1 MIPRT
6 PTRLLLP
13 LRARYA
19 LHSPVVFGAPAWNSS
34 DKRHGS
40 EQHAMNRWPIRDH
53 IADPAWDSSHWPP
66 PGSAAMP
73 WNGSAVKKV
82 LIVEDQ
88 EDILE
93 IIRIT
98 LELDNFELHS
108 ASDGEA
114 GLRMAAQIKPDL
126 ILSDVMMPRMDGLQL
141 CRRIRADPALRRT
154 KLILLSARAQ
164 AEDRRAGQA
173 AGADAYLTKPYSPL
187 QLLETVQQVLR

>member
-1 MIPRT
+1 
-6 PTRLLLP
+6 
-13 LRARYA
+13 
-19 LHSPVVFGAPAWNSS
+19 
-34 DKRHGS
+34 
-40 EQHAMNRWPIRDH
+40 MNRAPSL
-53 IADPAWDSSHWPP
+53 ALSVDPAWDSLFWLPS
-66 PGSAAMP
+66 GSAAMP
-73 WNGSAVKKV
+73 RSGTDMKKV

-93 IIRIT
+93 VIRIT
-98 LELDNFELHS
+98 LELDNFELHT
-108 ASDGEA
+108 ATDGEA

-141 CRRIRADPALRRT
+141 CKRVRADPALRRT